1 MVGSVIRRRLVD
13 LALVVGVLSMLAL
26 QELAAR
32 RR

>member
-1 MVGSVIRRRLVD
+1 MVGRMRRRLVD